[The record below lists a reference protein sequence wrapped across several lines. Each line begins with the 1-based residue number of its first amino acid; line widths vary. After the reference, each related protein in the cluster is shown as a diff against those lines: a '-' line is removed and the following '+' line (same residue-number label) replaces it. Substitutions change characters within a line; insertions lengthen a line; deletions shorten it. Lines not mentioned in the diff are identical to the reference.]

1 MAFAWFTFFAGI
13 VIGAVAGYF
22 VAASR
27 LEMRFIKGVTGL
39 REEVE
44 DLKGELASLRMTLL
58 KSEEER
64 EQLGHFNVLIP
75 DVIRKLT
82 SLGGRGDVPFVA
94 VRSIKNFFEAGMVFY
109 ITSHE
114 EGDFIL
120 STGAGY
126 EKGLNGNVKIQS
138 GEGIIGMA
146 IEFRKT
152 LSDEDFRELERH
164 SRVTISE
171 FEKKGLKAEL
181 VAPIVGTEGVYGAV
195 ALADVAHHFP
205 EEKRYLTMI
214 GDVIALSLDKARLLA
229 IPEKEEYRDTETDVY
244 TREYFSHRFVLE
256 LQKAENYMLPLA
268 LMMFTVADLGNVKKV
283 GGAKGETLLL
293 KNVVAAVKERTR
305 RSDFIVRYDEDVFAI
320 VMISSTK
327 DQARLH
333 AKRLSEEIASRTF
346 TVPGL
351 GEDVSVSLVYGI
363 SGFHEDGSQTSDLIS
378 AAKKALSS
386 AMSEKSP
393 GLIGKGS
400 ET

>member
-39 REEVE
+39 REEVAE
-44 DLKGELASLRMTLL
+44 LKGELGSLRMTLL

-64 EQLGHFNVLIP
+64 EKLGHFNVLIP

-82 SLGGRGDVPFVA
+82 SLDGRGDVPFVA
-94 VRSIKNFFEAGMVFY
+94 VRSIKNFFDAGMVFY
-109 ITSHE
+109 IAPHE
-114 EGDFIL
+114 EGEFVL
-120 STGAGY
+120 SMGAGY
-126 EKGLNGNVKIQS
+126 DKGLNENVKIRS

-152 LSDEDFRELERH
+152 LSDEDFKELERH

-171 FEKKGLKAEL
+171 FEKNGLKAEL

-195 ALADVAHHFP
+195 ALAEIEHHFP

-214 GDVIALSLDKARLLA
+214 GDVIALSLDKARLRA
-229 IPEKEEYRDTETDVY
+229 IPLKEEYRDRDIDVY
-244 TREYFSHRFVLE
+244 TKEYFSHRFVLE

-268 LMMFTVADLGNVKKV
+268 LVMFTFAELGNVKKA
-283 GGAKGETLLL
+283 GGDKGVALLL
-293 KNVVAAVKERTR
+293 KSVVAAVKERTR
-305 RSDFIVRYDEDVFAI
+305 RSDFIVRYEEDIFAI

-333 AKRLSEEIASRTF
+333 ARRVSEEIASRTF
-346 TVPGL
+346 TVPGVS
-351 GEDVSVSLVYGI
+351 EDISVSMVYGI

-378 AAKKALSS
+378 EAEKALSS

-393 GLIGKGS
+393 RQIGKGS